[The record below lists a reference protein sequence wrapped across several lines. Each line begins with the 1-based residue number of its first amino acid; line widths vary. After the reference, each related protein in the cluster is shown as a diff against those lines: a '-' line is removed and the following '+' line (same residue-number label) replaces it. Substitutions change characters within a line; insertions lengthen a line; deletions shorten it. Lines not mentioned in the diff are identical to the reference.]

1 MARRGRGTLAR
12 SGRRSLRPSF
22 VDERP
27 AWESASLFKAHWKFD
42 ETDNGSAAD
51 STGRGNDITAVNSP
65 SSVAGLVG
73 SARRFAS
80 ASAQRFHADCPD
92 FKPSS
97 ATPWLVCGW
106 LRASSLASQI
116 LFLTHELTGGVD
128 ARLYCYVATTGRFG
142 VDILGTGRVGRAT
155 LAGTNGTITT
165 NTWTFFRLWLDPATG
180 ANGTVYLRTNE
191 ADEKSAALSG
201 SMPAMASGLCRIN
214 GNVNNGQ
221 LAPGNLDVDAWRY
234 FSGTGLIAHATN
246 IGTYYYNGG
255 SGR

>member
-1 MARRGRGTLAR
+1 MTLAQQ
-12 SGRRSLRPSF
+12 LLLPTAA
-22 VDERP
+22 ETP

-42 ETDNGSAAD
+42 ETDNGTAVD
-51 STGRGNDITAVNSP
+51 STGSGNDITAVNSP
-65 SSVAGLVG
+65 TSVAGLVG
-73 SARRFAS
+73 TARRFAN
-80 ASAQRFHADCPD
+80 ASTQRFHADVAG

-106 LRASSLASQI
+106 LRASSLASAFQ
-116 LFLTHELTGGVD
+116 LLAHELSGGAD
-128 ARLYCYVATTGRFG
+128 ARLYFSVTTTGRFG
-142 VDILGTGRVGRAT
+142 VEIYGSAFAGPRAT

-180 ANGTVYLRTNE
+180 ANGTVYMRTNE

-221 LAPGNLDVDAWRY
+221 MAPGNLDVDAWRY
-234 FSGTGLIAHATN
+234 FSGAGLIAHATN